1 MQKFFIC
8 FLILLFTNSVLAGD
22 HSDSDKN
29 IQDRA
34 RDLLRNIFNDNS
46 KNVTK
51 NMDVE
56 LFNIQDGQTPR
67 ATVVSCSDSRVQS
80 STIDNTPVNDLFYI
94 RNIGNQ
100 IESAKGS
107 VRYGVQYLHTPVLL
121 IIGHVECGAVK
132 AAIGDYK
139 KKPQDLRKELYTFD
153 FPDGISGKD
162 GVIHNIH
169 NQVDTAL
176 QMFVP
181 EVKDN
186 KLVVIGAI
194 YDFKNEYKQ
203 GYNRL
208 IILNLNGEKDPKIIA
223 KSPYLKGIKDLKIG
237 V

>member
-46 KNVTK
+46 KHVTK

-56 LFNIQDGQTPR
+56 LFDIQDGQTPR

-80 STIDNTPVNDLFYI
+80 STIDDTPVNDLFYI

-139 KKPQDLRKELYTFD
+139 KKPQDLRKELYT
-153 FPDGISGKD
+153 
-162 GVIHNIH
+162 
-169 NQVDTAL
+169 
-176 QMFVP
+176 
-181 EVKDN
+181 
-186 KLVVIGAI
+186 
-194 YDFKNEYKQ
+194 
-203 GYNRL
+203 
-208 IILNLNGEKDPKIIA
+208 
-223 KSPYLKGIKDLKIG
+223 
-237 V
+237 

>member
-34 RDLLRNIFNDNS
+34 RDLLHNIFNDNS
-46 KNVTK
+46 KHVTK

-56 LFNIQDGQTPR
+56 LFGIQDGQTPR

-80 STIDNTPVNDLFYI
+80 STIDDTPVNDLFYI

-100 IESAKGS
+100 IETAKGS

-132 AAIGDYK
+132 AAIADYK

-223 KSPYLKGIKDLKIG
+223 KSRYLKGIKDLKIG